1 MTNKNQVSGMLTVTE
16 ASHILHVHKN
26 TLRRW
31 TEQGILKTYRIG
43 NRRDRRFRPEDI
55 AVLLLGESESVTAG
69 DKM

>member
-1 MTNKNQVSGMLTVTE
+1 MNTNTQGTGMLTVTE

-55 AVLLLGESESVTAG
+55 ALLLLGESESVTIG
-69 DKM
+69 ETK